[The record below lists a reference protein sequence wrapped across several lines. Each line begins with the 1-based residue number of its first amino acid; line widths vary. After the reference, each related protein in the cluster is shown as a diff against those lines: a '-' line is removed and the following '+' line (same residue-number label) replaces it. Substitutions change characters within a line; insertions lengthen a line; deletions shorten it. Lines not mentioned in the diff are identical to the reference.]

1 MDNQEQDRQ
10 PGGNQQGKGKRQ
22 GGGTKPS
29 RKRRLTRAEKVAASM
44 EKVRGH
50 KRNASTAIGDAMKAA
65 LDKMVDVIAEA
76 SAVVESPAPSTGE
89 IGAFAIG
96 NDSYRFYDDGR
107 TEFLRGRRVY
117 TMPPAIST
125 RAELEDTVTV
135 SGIPIPTGLTVIFGG
150 ADEGKSPLLRFI
162 GREAAKIVPT
172 ASIRFGEPFPDYL
185 RDTESLARAI
195 VSAIAWGDMPRVITV
210 DSFKNI
216 VGRIGGNA
224 TKGGM
229 SRELFPWFSDM
240 SSFLAEAGVS
250 MVTVLNISSA
260 QRAVID
266 EAVEGLSS
274 NCTATW
280 QLESGRI
287 EWQARVGEGKRRRSG
302 SAVITWG
309 GDGLIDRL
317 HHLHNGHDDQIGW
330 APVTGS
336 SDGMGSVNVIHAVD
350 IDPTDMHR
358 AVSRLVRSST
368 RQR

>member
-1 MDNQEQDRQ
+1 
-10 PGGNQQGKGKRQ
+10 
-22 GGGTKPS
+22 
-29 RKRRLTRAEKVAASM
+29 M
-44 EKVRGH
+44 EKVSGR
-50 KRNASTAIGDAMKAA
+50 KRNAPTAVSDVMNAA
-65 LDKMVDVIAEA
+65 LDKVVDVIAEA

-89 IGAFAIG
+89 IGVFAIG

-117 TMPPAIST
+117 TMPSAVST
-125 RAELEDTVTV
+125 RAELEDTVVV
-135 SGIPIPTGLTVIFGG
+135 SGIPIPAGMTVIFGG

-162 GREAAKIVPT
+162 SREAAKLVPT
-172 ASIRFGEPFPDYL
+172 TSICFGEPFPGYL

-195 VSAIAWGDMPRVITV
+195 VSAVAQGDMPRMITV

-266 EAVEGLSS
+266 EAVEGLNS

-317 HHLHNGHDDQIGW
+317 HHLHNGRDDQIGW
-330 APVTGS
+330 APVTGVN
-336 SDGMGSVNVIHAVD
+336 DEMGSENVIRVGD